1 MLNLLRRVYSLQ
13 VAMVA
18 ALAPQWL
25 PLSTYRGYYVYAT
38 ARDISMS
45 AYMNNPYMG
54 ECSYV
59 QMLVFTMH

>member
-1 MLNLLRRVYSLQ
+1 
-13 VAMVA
+13 MVA